1 MNDQIIWIV
10 LKRLRTPFLVIIVT
24 FSISI
29 IGLMLINGADNAGK
43 VYHMTF
49 FDAFYFVSYM
59 ASTIGFG
66 EAPYAFTY
74 PQRMWVSASIYITVI
89 GWFYG
94 IGTIIS
100 LIQDET
106 LRKAISRNRFQ
117 KQVLELVHPFYIILG
132 YNSITKDIIN
142 RINKN
147 EFRIVVL
154 DKNEEKIEELILENF
169 YPNVPAFVG
178 EATNQKM
185 LSIAGIHQKNCLG
198 VISLFEDDV
207 KNIEIATICKL
218 LNKKIDVIVKVT
230 SPQHLEYFNSI
241 GLRHIQNPFEIISKR
256 MYYSITAPHIWLLE
270 MWIYGH
276 ALNLRNRDMLPHGRY
291 IICGYGRMG
300 KAIEEGLKKAGIEYV
315 LYDLSSQNYKMK
327 KKSTIFGDEEDI
339 ETLLGLGV
347 LNSQCIIAATK
358 DDLLNLTILNKAKAL
373 NPDIYT
379 IARENSLDDLNIF
392 RAAKIDRIYILER
405 ILADTTYNYLAQP
418 LTEIFIQE
426 IRKKDEEWAVVI
438 VNMLHTTTGPNPNY
452 FELTL
457 DEENAYSLSKE
468 LANGEK
474 ITLSNL
480 RRSREDRAK
489 LLHIVYMMLKRG
501 DEIYLMPESHME
513 LQLGDQLLVV
523 ADDESRDDFEYI
535 INNIYELDYVL
546 GREGKHKS
554 IFFKTSDMRQI

>member
-10 LKRLRTPFLVIIVT
+10 LKRLRIPFLVIIVT

-29 IGLMLINGADNAGK
+29 IGLMLINGADNTGK
-43 VYHMTF
+43 IYHMTF

-106 LRKAISRNRFQ
+106 LKKAISRNSFR
-117 KQVLELVHPFYIILG
+117 KQVLSLVDPFYIILG
-132 YNSITKDIIN
+132 YNSITKSIID
-142 RINKN
+142 RVGKN

-154 DKNEEKIEELILENF
+154 DKDEAKIEELILENF

-185 LSIAGIHQKNCLG
+185 LNMAGIHQKNCLG
-198 VISLFEDDV
+198 VISLFEDDA
-207 KNIEIATICKL
+207 KNTEIATICRL
-218 LNKKIDVIVKVT
+218 LNKRVDVIVKAS
-230 SPQHLEYFNSI
+230 SPQHLEYFKSI
-241 GLRHIQNPFEIISKR
+241 GLLHIQNPFEIISQR
-256 MYYSITAPHIWLLE
+256 MFYSITAPHIWLLE

-276 ALNLRNRDMLPHGRY
+276 ALNLRNRDLLPHGRY

-300 KAIEEGLKKAGIEYV
+300 KAIEEGLQKASIEYE
-315 LYDLSSQNYKMK
+315 LYDIDAKEYKDK
-327 KKSTIFGDEEDI
+327 KRTTIFGDEEDVKKLLDLGI
-339 ETLLGLGV
+339 ERCA
-347 LNSQCIIAATK
+347 CIIAATEN
-358 DDLLNLTILNKAKAL
+358 DLLNLTILNNAKTL

-392 RAAKIDRIYILER
+392 QAAKIDRIYILEQ

-418 LTEIFIQE
+418 LTELFIQE
-426 IRKKDEEWAVVI
+426 IRKQDEEWAVKSVQI
-438 VNMLHTTTGPNPNY
+438 LHSIAATTPSY
-452 FELTL
+452 FEIQI
-457 DEENAYSLSKE
+457 DIGSAYALSLE
-468 LANGEK
+468 LK
-474 ITLSNL
+474 KQSLITLSNL
-480 RRSREDRAK
+480 RRSREDRTQALEIIY
-489 LLHIVYMMLKRG
+489 LLLKRE
-501 DEIYLMPESHME
+501 DEVYLMPDLDMEIQIGDKLLIASDEESKN
-513 LQLGDQLLVV
+513 
-523 ADDESRDDFEYI
+523 DFEYI
-535 INNIYELDYVL
+535 INNIYELNYVL
-546 GREGKHKS
+546 EN
-554 IFFKTSDMRQI
+554 RQKI

>member
-10 LKRLRTPFLVIIVT
+10 LKRLRIPFLVIIVT

-29 IGLMLINGADNAGK
+29 IGLMLINGADNTGK
-43 VYHMTF
+43 IYHMTF

-106 LRKAISRNRFQ
+106 LKKAISRNSFR
-117 KQVLELVHPFYIILG
+117 KQVLSLVDPFYIILG
-132 YNSITKDIIN
+132 YNSITKSIID
-142 RINKN
+142 RVGKN

-154 DKNEEKIEELILENF
+154 DKDEAKIEELILENF

-185 LSIAGIHQKNCLG
+185 LNMAGIHQKNCLG
-198 VISLFEDDV
+198 VISLFEDDA
-207 KNIEIATICKL
+207 KNTEIATICRL
-218 LNKKIDVIVKVT
+218 LNKRVDVIVKAS
-230 SPQHLEYFNSI
+230 SPQHLEYFKSI
-241 GLRHIQNPFEIISKR
+241 GLLHVQNPFEIISQR
-256 MYYSITAPHIWLLE
+256 MFYSITAPHIWLLE

-276 ALNLRNRDMLPHGRY
+276 ALNLRNRDLLPHGRY

-300 KAIEEGLKKAGIEYV
+300 KAIEEGLQKASIEYE
-315 LYDLSSQNYKMK
+315 LYDIDAKEYKDK
-327 KKSTIFGDEEDI
+327 KGTTIFGDEEDVKKLLDLGI
-339 ETLLGLGV
+339 ERCA
-347 LNSQCIIAATK
+347 CIIAATEN
-358 DDLLNLTILNKAKAL
+358 DLLNLTILNNAKTL

-392 RAAKIDRIYILER
+392 QAAKIDRIYILEQ

-418 LTEIFIQE
+418 LTELFIQE
-426 IRKKDEEWAVVI
+426 IRKQDEEWAVKSVQI
-438 VNMLHTTTGPNPNY
+438 LHSITTTTPSY
-452 FELTL
+452 FEIQI
-457 DEENAYSLSKE
+457 DIGSAYALSLE
-468 LANGEK
+468 LK
-474 ITLSNL
+474 KQSLITLSNL
-480 RRSREDRAK
+480 RRSREDRTQALEIIY
-489 LLHIVYMMLKRG
+489 LLLKRE
-501 DEIYLMPESHME
+501 DEIYLMPDLDMEIQIGDKLLIASDEESKN
-513 LQLGDQLLVV
+513 
-523 ADDESRDDFEYI
+523 DFEYI
-535 INNIYELDYVL
+535 INNIYELNYVL
-546 GREGKHKS
+546 EN
-554 IFFKTSDMRQI
+554 RQKI

>member
-10 LKRLRTPFLVIIVT
+10 LKRLRIPFLVIIVT

-29 IGLMLINGADNAGK
+29 IGLMLINGADNTGK
-43 VYHMTF
+43 IYHMTF

-106 LRKAISRNRFQ
+106 LKKAISRNSFR
-117 KQVLELVHPFYIILG
+117 KQVLSLVDPFYIILG
-132 YNSITKDIIN
+132 YNSITKSIID
-142 RINKN
+142 RVGKN

-154 DKNEEKIEELILENF
+154 DKDEAKIEELILENF

-185 LSIAGIHQKNCLG
+185 LNMAGIHQKNCLG
-198 VISLFEDDV
+198 VISLFEDDA
-207 KNIEIATICKL
+207 KNTEIATICRL
-218 LNKKIDVIVKVT
+218 LNKRVDVIVKAS
-230 SPQHLEYFNSI
+230 SPQHLEYFKSI
-241 GLRHIQNPFEIISKR
+241 GLLHVQNPFEIISQR
-256 MYYSITAPHIWLLE
+256 MFYSITAPHIWLLE

-276 ALNLRNRDMLPHGRY
+276 ALNLRNRDLLPHGRY

-300 KAIEEGLKKAGIEYV
+300 KAIEEGLQKASIEYE
-315 LYDLSSQNYKMK
+315 LYDIDAKEYKDK
-327 KKSTIFGDEEDI
+327 KRTTIFGDEEDVKKLLDLGI
-339 ETLLGLGV
+339 ERCA
-347 LNSQCIIAATK
+347 CIIAATEN
-358 DDLLNLTILNKAKAL
+358 DLLNLTILNNAKTL

-392 RAAKIDRIYILER
+392 QAAKIDRIYILEQ

-418 LTEIFIQE
+418 LTELFIQE
-426 IRKKDEEWAVVI
+426 IRKQDEEWAVKSVQI
-438 VNMLHTTTGPNPNY
+438 LHSITTTTPSY
-452 FELTL
+452 FEIQI
-457 DEENAYSLSKE
+457 DIGSAYALSLE
-468 LANGEK
+468 LK
-474 ITLSNL
+474 KQSLITLSNL
-480 RRSREDRAK
+480 RRSREDRTQALEIIY
-489 LLHIVYMMLKRG
+489 LLLKRE
-501 DEIYLMPESHME
+501 DEIYLMPDLDMEIQIGDKLLIASDEESKN
-513 LQLGDQLLVV
+513 
-523 ADDESRDDFEYI
+523 DFEYI
-535 INNIYELDYVL
+535 INNIYELNYVL
-546 GREGKHKS
+546 EN
-554 IFFKTSDMRQI
+554 RQKI

>member
-10 LKRLRTPFLVIIVT
+10 LKRLRIPFLVIIVT

-29 IGLMLINGADNAGK
+29 IGLMLINGADNTGK
-43 VYHMTF
+43 IYHMTF

-106 LRKAISRNRFQ
+106 LKKAISRNSFR
-117 KQVLELVHPFYIILG
+117 KQVLSLVDPFYIILG
-132 YNSITKDIIN
+132 YNSITKSIID
-142 RINKN
+142 RVGKN

-154 DKNEEKIEELILENF
+154 DKDEAKIEELILENF

-185 LSIAGIHQKNCLG
+185 LNMAGIHQKNCLG
-198 VISLFEDDV
+198 VISLFEDDA
-207 KNIEIATICKL
+207 KNTEIATICRL
-218 LNKKIDVIVKVT
+218 LNKRVDVIVKAS
-230 SPQHLEYFNSI
+230 SPQHLEYFKSI
-241 GLRHIQNPFEIISKR
+241 GLLHIQNPFEIISQR
-256 MYYSITAPHIWLLE
+256 MFYSITAPHIWLLE

-276 ALNLRNRDMLPHGRY
+276 ALNLRNRDLLPHGRY

-300 KAIEEGLKKAGIEYV
+300 KAIEEGLQKASIEYE
-315 LYDLSSQNYKMK
+315 LYDIDAKEYKDK
-327 KKSTIFGDEEDI
+327 KRTTIFGDEEDVKKLLDLGI
-339 ETLLGLGV
+339 ERCA
-347 LNSQCIIAATK
+347 CIIAATEN
-358 DDLLNLTILNKAKAL
+358 DLLNLTILNNAKTL

-392 RAAKIDRIYILER
+392 QAAKIDRIYILEQ

-418 LTEIFIQE
+418 LTELFIQE
-426 IRKKDEEWAVVI
+426 IRKQDEEWAVKSVQI
-438 VNMLHTTTGPNPNY
+438 LHSITTTTPSY
-452 FELTL
+452 FEIQI
-457 DEENAYSLSKE
+457 DIGSAYALSLE
-468 LANGEK
+468 LK
-474 ITLSNL
+474 KQSLITLSNL
-480 RRSREDRAK
+480 RRSREDRTQALEIIY
-489 LLHIVYMMLKRG
+489 LLLKRE
-501 DEIYLMPESHME
+501 DEVYLMPDLDMEIQIGDKLLIASDEESKN
-513 LQLGDQLLVV
+513 
-523 ADDESRDDFEYI
+523 DFEYI
-535 INNIYELDYVL
+535 INNIYELNYVL
-546 GREGKHKS
+546 EN
-554 IFFKTSDMRQI
+554 RQKI

>member
-10 LKRLRTPFLVIIVT
+10 LKRLRIPFLVIIVT

-29 IGLMLINGADNAGK
+29 IGLMLINGADNTGK
-43 VYHMTF
+43 IYHMTF

-106 LRKAISRNRFQ
+106 LKKAISRNSFR
-117 KQVLELVHPFYIILG
+117 KQVLSLVDPFYIILG
-132 YNSITKDIIN
+132 YNSITKSIID
-142 RINKN
+142 RVGKN

-154 DKNEEKIEELILENF
+154 DKDEAKIEELILENF

-185 LSIAGIHQKNCLG
+185 LNMAGIHQKNCLG
-198 VISLFEDDV
+198 VISLFEDDA
-207 KNIEIATICKL
+207 KNTEIATICRL
-218 LNKKIDVIVKVT
+218 LNKRVDVIVKAS
-230 SPQHLEYFNSI
+230 SPQHLEYFKSI
-241 GLRHIQNPFEIISKR
+241 GLLHVQNPFEIISQR
-256 MYYSITAPHIWLLE
+256 MFYSITAPHIWLLE

-276 ALNLRNRDMLPHGRY
+276 ALNLRNRDLLPHGRY

-300 KAIEEGLKKAGIEYV
+300 KAIEEGLQKASIEYE
-315 LYDLSSQNYKMK
+315 LYDIDAKEYKDK
-327 KKSTIFGDEEDI
+327 KGTTIFGDEEDVKKLLDLGI
-339 ETLLGLGV
+339 ERCA
-347 LNSQCIIAATK
+347 CIIAATEN
-358 DDLLNLTILNKAKAL
+358 DLLNLTILNNAKTL

-392 RAAKIDRIYILER
+392 QAAKIDRIYILEQ

-418 LTEIFIQE
+418 LTELFIQE
-426 IRKKDEEWAVVI
+426 IRKQDEEWAVKSVQI
-438 VNMLHTTTGPNPNY
+438 LHSITKTTPSY
-452 FELTL
+452 FEIQI
-457 DEENAYSLSKE
+457 DIVSAYALSLE
-468 LANGEK
+468 LK
-474 ITLSNL
+474 KQSLITLSNL
-480 RRSREDRAK
+480 RRSREDRTQALEIIY
-489 LLHIVYMMLKRG
+489 LLLKRE
-501 DEIYLMPESHME
+501 DEIYLMPDLDMEIQIGDKLLIASDEESKN
-513 LQLGDQLLVV
+513 
-523 ADDESRDDFEYI
+523 DFEYI
-535 INNIYELDYVL
+535 INNIYELNYVL
-546 GREGKHKS
+546 EN
-554 IFFKTSDMRQI
+554 RQKI